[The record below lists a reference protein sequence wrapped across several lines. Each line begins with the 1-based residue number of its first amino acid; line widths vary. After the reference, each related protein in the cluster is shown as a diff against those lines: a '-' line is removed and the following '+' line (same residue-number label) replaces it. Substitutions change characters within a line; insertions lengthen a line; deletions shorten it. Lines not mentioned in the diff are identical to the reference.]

1 MNRIIDPPSK
11 NECIRLMEKYE
22 MLPNIRA
29 HSIKVCEISMIV
41 ASAINDSG
49 GTVDCQLVTA
59 GALLHDI
66 TKTQCIKT
74 HENHAK
80 TGEHLLCS
88 LGYPKTARIVAEHI
102 IPKNNSGTLS
112 PSEIVAY
119 ADKRVLHDNVVSLEA
134 RFQYLEETYGRH
146 KQAMVYFSKMRQSMD
161 VIEVRI
167 VKATHR
173 SIDDLI
179 PV

>member
-11 NECIRLMEKYE
+11 KECMKLMETYE

-29 HSIKVCEISMIV
+29 HSIKVCEISMTI
-41 ASAINDSG
+41 ASAVIDFG
-49 GTVDCQLVTA
+49 GTIDCQLVTA

-66 TKTQCIKT
+66 AKTQCIKT
-74 HENHAK
+74 HEDHAK
-80 TGEHLLCS
+80 TGEQLLCS
-88 LGYPKTARIVAEHI
+88 LGYTKTARIVAEHI
-102 IPKNNSGTLS
+102 IPEKNSGALA

-119 ADKRVLHDNVVSLEA
+119 ADKRVLHDNVVSLDT
-134 RFQYLEETYGRH
+134 RFQYLEETYGSH

-167 VKATHR
+167 IKSTHR